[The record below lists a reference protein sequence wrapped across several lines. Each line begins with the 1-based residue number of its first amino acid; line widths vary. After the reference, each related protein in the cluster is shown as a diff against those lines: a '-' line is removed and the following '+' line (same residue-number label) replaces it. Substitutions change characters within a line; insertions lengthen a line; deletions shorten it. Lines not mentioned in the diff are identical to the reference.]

1 MANTKK
7 AELFCITLSTYKDY
21 ISRYTSNI
29 KAWEELHKT
38 TQKIIKALR
47 WWCDKNGYLFITELY
62 TVLSKS
68 DTGRYYPHV
77 HGVIA
82 VDSMEVIRRI
92 EFYWRREGLGKG
104 EYTQDDAGN
113 VSKGNIHIQNADM
126 EKSYGTR
133 NNIQY
138 GILGFLKYSK
148 EQQDE
153 ILINDGSS
161 KIIPSGEFCRK
172 SIKQDNIPNAIKSS
186 YSFLG
191 RGRYEWGQIYDL
203 WARQELDRFSELD
216 RFFSDI
222 SRQKYSDNKNQP
234 PTSPISTREEEKQEN
249 ISKTVFEKTKPPIM
263 IGDNTNTYSKN
274 DTKELYVTKEDII
287 KINPLLDSFVNL
299 IWEQAEKASGQHI
312 YKMRFDEVLKM
323 YIGISLTAMGNSGSK
338 YEKELKER
346 DEQIKSLITAL
357 DFKDKILDITKKR
370 LDLYSTAL
378 EKEWK
383 KNDKRKLME
392 ELENLHVD

>member
-38 TQKIIKALR
+38 TQRIIKALR

-222 SRQKYSDNKNQP
+222 SCQKYSDNKNRP
-234 PTSPISTREEEKQEN
+234 PTSPINTREEEKQEN
-249 ISKTVFEKTKPPIM
+249 ISKTVFGKTKPPIM
-263 IGDNTNTYSKN
+263 IGDNTNTNSKD

-287 KINPLLDSFVNL
+287 KINPLLDTFVNL

-323 YIGISLTAMGNSGSK
+323 YIGISLTAIGNSGSK

-357 DFKDKILDITKKR
+357 DFKDKVLDITKKR

>member
-38 TQKIIKALR
+38 TQRIIKALR

-62 TVLSKS
+62 IVLSKS

-92 EFYWRREGLGKG
+92 EHYWRREGLGKG

-153 ILINDGSS
+153 ILINNGSS

-216 RFFSDI
+216 SFFSDI
-222 SRQKYSDNKNQP
+222 SCQKYSDNKNRP

-249 ISKTVFEKTKPPIM
+249 ISKTVLEKTKPPIM
-263 IGDNTNTYSKN
+263 IGDNTNTYSK
-274 DTKELYVTKEDII
+274 DDAKELYVTKEDII
-287 KINPLLDSFVNL
+287 KINPLLDTFVNL
-299 IWEQAEKASGQHI
+299 IWERAEKASGQHI
-312 YKMRFDEVLKM
+312 DKMRFDEVLKM
-323 YIGISLTAMGNSGSK
+323 YIGISLTAIGNSGSK

-392 ELENLHVD
+392 ELENLHID

>member
-38 TQKIIKALR
+38 TQRIIKALR

-222 SRQKYSDNKNQP
+222 SCQKYSDNKNRP
-234 PTSPISTREEEKQEN
+234 PTSPINTREEEKQEN

-263 IGDNTNTYSKN
+263 IGDNTNTNSKD

-287 KINPLLDSFVNL
+287 KINPLLDTFVNL

-323 YIGISLTAMGNSGSK
+323 YIGISLTAIGNSGSK

>member
-222 SRQKYSDNKNQP
+222 SCQKYSDNKNRP
-234 PTSPISTREEEKQEN
+234 PTSPINTREEEKREN

-263 IGDNTNTYSKN
+263 IGDNTNTNSKD

-287 KINPLLDSFVNL
+287 KINPLLDTFVNL

-323 YIGISLTAMGNSGSK
+323 YIGISLTAIGNSGSK

>member
-38 TQKIIKALR
+38 TQRIIKALR

-222 SRQKYSDNKNQP
+222 SCQKYSDNKNRP
-234 PTSPISTREEEKQEN
+234 PTSPINTREEEKQEN
-249 ISKTVFEKTKPPIM
+249 ISKTVFGKTKPPIM
-263 IGDNTNTYSKN
+263 IGDNTNTNSKD
-274 DTKELYVTKEDII
+274 DTNELYVTKEDIM
-287 KINPLLDSFVNL
+287 KINPSLQPLVNSV
-299 IWEQAEKASGQHI
+299 WESAEKKSGKHLE
-312 YKMRFDEVLKM
+312 KMSLEEILKTYIAYSMFRMADEIELRK
-323 YIGISLTAMGNSGSK
+323 
-338 YEKELKER
+338 KEVAIR
-346 DEQIKSLITAL
+346 DEQIKDLLTGL
-357 DFKDKILDITKKR
+357 EFKDKILEVTKKR
-370 LDLYSTAL
+370 LDLYSAAL

-383 KNDKRKLME
+383 KNEKNPLMT

>member
-222 SRQKYSDNKNQP
+222 SCQKYSDNKNRP

-249 ISKTVFEKTKPPIM
+249 ISKTVFEKTNPPIM
-263 IGDNTNTYSKN
+263 IGDNTNTNSKD

-287 KINPLLDSFVNL
+287 KINPLLDTFVNL

-323 YIGISLTAMGNSGSK
+323 YIGISLTAIGNSGSK

>member
-62 TVLSKS
+62 IVLSKS

-92 EFYWRREGLGKG
+92 EHYWRREGLGKG

-161 KIIPSGEFCRK
+161 KIISSGEFCRK

-222 SRQKYSDNKNQP
+222 SRQKYSDNKNLP
-234 PTSPISTREEEKQEN
+234 PTSPINTREEEKQEN

-263 IGDNTNTYSKN
+263 IGGNTNTYSKDN
-274 DTKELYVTKEDII
+274 TKELYITKDDII
-287 KINPLLDSFVNL
+287 KKNPYLDKVVND
-299 IWEQAEKASGQHI
+299 IWNYHKSVMGKDGENLTVDEILTIDRMLGFDVWSNDIGALNKVIKDKDKEIEKKDRQLKKLMASWEREYKQH
-312 YKMRFDEVLKM
+312 K
-323 YIGISLTAMGNSGSK
+323 TT
-338 YEKELKER
+338 KER
-346 DEQIKSLITAL
+346 LELYANAL
-357 DFKDKILDITKKR
+357 D
-370 LDLYSTAL
+370 
-378 EKEWK
+378 KEWNK
-383 KNDKRKLME
+383 K
-392 ELENLHVD
+392 

>member
-62 TVLSKS
+62 IVLSKS

-191 RGRYEWGQIYDL
+191 RGRYEWGQIYNL

-222 SRQKYSDNKNQP
+222 SCQKYSDNKNRP
-234 PTSPISTREEEKQEN
+234 PISPINTREEEKQEN

-263 IGDNTNTYSKN
+263 IGDNTNTYSKDN
-274 DTKELYVTKEDII
+274 TKELYITKDDII
-287 KINPLLDSFVNL
+287 KKNPYLDKVVND
-299 IWEQAEKASGQHI
+299 IWNYHKSVMGKDGENLTVDEILTIDRMLGFDVWSNDIGALNKVIKDKDKEIEKKDRQLKKIMASWEREYKQH
-312 YKMRFDEVLKM
+312 K
-323 YIGISLTAMGNSGSK
+323 TT
-338 YEKELKER
+338 KER
-346 DEQIKSLITAL
+346 LELYANAL
-357 DFKDKILDITKKR
+357 D
-370 LDLYSTAL
+370 
-378 EKEWK
+378 KEWNK
-383 KNDKRKLME
+383 K
-392 ELENLHVD
+392 

>member
-222 SRQKYSDNKNQP
+222 SCQKYSDNKNRP
-234 PTSPISTREEEKQEN
+234 PTSPINTREEEKQEN
-249 ISKTVFEKTKPPIM
+249 ISKTVFGKTKPPIM
-263 IGDNTNTYSKN
+263 IGDNTNTNSKD

-287 KINPLLDSFVNL
+287 KINPLLDTFVNL

-323 YIGISLTAMGNSGSK
+323 YIGISLTAIGNSGSK

-357 DFKDKILDITKKR
+357 DFKDKVLDITKKR

>member
-38 TQKIIKALR
+38 TQRIIKALR

-222 SRQKYSDNKNQP
+222 SCQKYSDNKNRP
-234 PTSPISTREEEKQEN
+234 PTSPINTREEEKREN

-263 IGDNTNTYSKN
+263 IGGNTNTNSKD

-287 KINPLLDSFVNL
+287 KINPLLDTFVNL

-323 YIGISLTAMGNSGSK
+323 YIGISLTAIGNSGSK

-357 DFKDKILDITKKR
+357 DFKDKVLDITKKR

>member
-222 SRQKYSDNKNQP
+222 SRQKYSDNKNRP
-234 PTSPISTREEEKQEN
+234 PTSPINTREEEKREN

-263 IGDNTNTYSKN
+263 IGDNTNTNSKD

-287 KINPLLDSFVNL
+287 KINPLLDTFVNL

-323 YIGISLTAMGNSGSK
+323 YIGISLTAIGNSGSK

-357 DFKDKILDITKKR
+357 DFKDKVLDITKKR

>member
-222 SRQKYSDNKNQP
+222 SCQKYSDNKNRP

-263 IGDNTNTYSKN
+263 IGDNTNTNSKD

-287 KINPLLDSFVNL
+287 KINPLLDTFVNL

-323 YIGISLTAMGNSGSK
+323 YIGISLTAIGNSGSK

>member
-222 SRQKYSDNKNQP
+222 SCQKYSDNKNRP
-234 PTSPISTREEEKQEN
+234 PTSPINTREEEKREN

-263 IGDNTNTYSKN
+263 IGDNTNTNSKD

-287 KINPLLDSFVNL
+287 KINPLLDTFVNL

-323 YIGISLTAMGNSGSK
+323 YIGISLTAIGNSGSK

-357 DFKDKILDITKKR
+357 DFKDKVLDITKKR
-370 LDLYSTAL
+370 LDLYSTEL

>member
-47 WWCDKNGYLFITELY
+47 RWCDKNGTLFITELY

-222 SRQKYSDNKNQP
+222 SCQKYSDNKNRP
-234 PTSPISTREEEKQEN
+234 PTSPINTREEEKREN

-263 IGDNTNTYSKN
+263 IGDNTNTNSKD

-287 KINPLLDSFVNL
+287 KINPLLDTFVNL

-323 YIGISLTAMGNSGSK
+323 YIGISLTAIGNSGSK

-357 DFKDKILDITKKR
+357 DVKDKVLDITKKR

>member
-38 TQKIIKALR
+38 TQRIIKALR

-222 SRQKYSDNKNQP
+222 SCQKYSDNKNRP
-234 PTSPISTREEEKQEN
+234 PTSPINTREEEKREN

-263 IGDNTNTYSKN
+263 IGDNTNTNSKD

-287 KINPLLDSFVNL
+287 KINPLLDTFVNL

-323 YIGISLTAMGNSGSK
+323 YIGISLTAIGNSGSK

-357 DFKDKILDITKKR
+357 DFKDKVLDITKKR

>member
-222 SRQKYSDNKNQP
+222 SCQKYSDNKNRP
-234 PTSPISTREEEKQEN
+234 PTSPINTREEEKQEN

-263 IGDNTNTYSKN
+263 IGDNTNTNSKD

-287 KINPLLDSFVNL
+287 KINPLLDTFVNL

-323 YIGISLTAMGNSGSK
+323 YIGISLTAIGNSGSK

>member
-38 TQKIIKALR
+38 TQRIIKALR

-203 WARQELDRFSELD
+203 WTRQELDRFSELD

-222 SRQKYSDNKNQP
+222 SCQKYSDNKNRP
-234 PTSPISTREEEKQEN
+234 PTSPINTREEEKQEN

-263 IGDNTNTYSKN
+263 IGDNTNTNSKD

-287 KINPLLDSFVNL
+287 KINPLLDTFVNL

-323 YIGISLTAMGNSGSK
+323 YIGISLTAIGNSGSK

-357 DFKDKILDITKKR
+357 DFKDKVLDITKKR

>member
-222 SRQKYSDNKNQP
+222 SCQKYSDNKNRP
-234 PTSPISTREEEKQEN
+234 PTSPINTREEEKQEN

-263 IGDNTNTYSKN
+263 IGDNTNTNSKD

-287 KINPLLDSFVNL
+287 KINPLLDTFVNL

-323 YIGISLTAMGNSGSK
+323 YIGISLTAIGNSGSK

-357 DFKDKILDITKKR
+357 DFKDKVLDITKKR

>member
-222 SRQKYSDNKNQP
+222 SCQKYSDNKNRP
-234 PTSPISTREEEKQEN
+234 PTSPINTREEEKREN

-263 IGDNTNTYSKN
+263 IGDNTNTNSKD

-287 KINPLLDSFVNL
+287 KINPLLDTFVNL

-323 YIGISLTAMGNSGSK
+323 YIGISLTAIGNSGSK

-357 DFKDKILDITKKR
+357 DFKDKVLDITKKR

>member
-38 TQKIIKALR
+38 TQRIIKALR

-222 SRQKYSDNKNQP
+222 SCQKYSDNKNRP
-234 PTSPISTREEEKQEN
+234 PTSPINTREEEKQEN
-249 ISKTVFEKTKPPIM
+249 ISKTVFGKNKPPIM
-263 IGDNTNTYSKN
+263 IGDNTNTNSKD

-287 KINPLLDSFVNL
+287 KINPLLDTFVNL

-323 YIGISLTAMGNSGSK
+323 YIGISLTAIGNSGSK

>member
-38 TQKIIKALR
+38 TQRIIKALR

-203 WARQELDRFSELD
+203 WTRQELDRFSELD

-222 SRQKYSDNKNQP
+222 SCQKYSDNKNRP
-234 PTSPISTREEEKQEN
+234 PTSPINTREEEKREN

-263 IGDNTNTYSKN
+263 IGDNTNTNSKD

-287 KINPLLDSFVNL
+287 KINPLLDTFVNL

-323 YIGISLTAMGNSGSK
+323 YIGISLTAIGNSGSK

-357 DFKDKILDITKKR
+357 DFKDKVLDITKKR